1 MFSIV
6 LLPKL
11 FWDNMIDA
19 TEKTVEG
26 LMSELTSH
34 KLYKELTTLKDVK
47 LFTEYHVFA
56 VWDFM
61 SLLKA
66 LQNSLTCTRTPWV
79 PNSNSNTARFI
90 NEIVLGEETDQDL
103 NGVNKSH
110 FEMYLDSMKEIGA
123 DTSKID
129 AFIKS
134 IKSGINVEES
144 LAIAQVPQGVKD
156 FVMYTFSVIE
166 TGDDH
171 KIASAFTHGREGLIP
186 EMFIEILKKS
196 SFLSNERYDSMIY
209 YLERHIELDGD
220 EHGPLSMKMISELCD
235 TDEKIMEA
243 EEVAVESIRQ
253 RIMLW
258 DSVYCALKS

>member
-1 MFSIV
+1 
-6 LLPKL
+6 
-11 FWDNMIDA
+11 
-19 TEKTVEG
+19 
-26 LMSELTSH
+26 
-34 KLYKELTTLKDVK
+34 
-47 LFTEYHVFA
+47 
-56 VWDFM
+56 
-61 SLLKA
+61 
-66 LQNSLTCTRTPWV
+66 
-79 PNSNSNTARFI
+79 
-90 NEIVLGEETDQDL
+90 
-103 NGVNKSH
+103 
-110 FEMYLDSMKEIGA
+110 
-123 DTSKID
+123 
-129 AFIKS
+129 
-134 IKSGINVEES
+134 
-144 LAIAQVPQGVKD
+144 
-156 FVMYTFSVIE
+156 MYTFSVIE